1 MEPFMTNFIAFQS
14 NTTDTPVLFFNPDAP
29 LRDLCAFASRRL
41 RGARDLSQTLTCA
54 TINNLDEQDFRHVL
68 EVMYALLDDGCEVLE
83 VVEQR
88 VMKQPDRVQ

>member
-1 MEPFMTNFIAFQS
+1 MTNFIAFQS

-83 VVEQR
+83 VVEQL

>member
-1 MEPFMTNFIAFQS
+1 MTNYIAFQS

-68 EVMYALLDDGCEVLE
+68 EVMYVLLDDGCEVLE

-88 VMKQPDRVQ
+88 VMKPLDRVQ

>member
-1 MEPFMTNFIAFQS
+1 MTNYIAFQS
-14 NTTDTPVLFFNPDAP
+14 NTTETPVLFFNPDAP

-68 EVMYALLDDGCEVLE
+68 EVMYALLDDGCDVLD

-88 VMKQPDRVQ
+88 VMKQVDRTQ

>member
-1 MEPFMTNFIAFQS
+1 MASYIAFQS
-14 NTTDTPVLFFNPDAP
+14 NTTETPVLFFNPDAP

-68 EVMYALLDDGCEVLE
+68 EVMYTLLDDGCEVLE

-88 VMKQPDRVQ
+88 VMKPLDRVQ

>member
-1 MEPFMTNFIAFQS
+1 MEPFMTNYIAFQS
-14 NTTDTPVLFFNPDAP
+14 NTTETPVLFFNPDAP

-68 EVMYALLDDGCEVLE
+68 EVMYALLDDGCDVLD

-88 VMKQPDRVQ
+88 VMKQVDRTQ